1 MDQMFE
7 IILIRYMNIKGK
19 YVESF
24 SPTRYKVNLKYINI
38 YKLHFTNQ
46 FCKIELGLE
55 STFWYQNQV

>member
-1 MDQMFE
+1 
-7 IILIRYMNIKGK
+7 MNIKGK